1 MQLQARSGQ
10 PPLIFRARSDAGIAA
25 ADLACSRTR
34 VRSGIGARRTGRCQR
49 EFLCRAGEDA
59 SPVFPVATAGARA
72 RASSADAA
80 HETGCSDE
88 RWRPRGGVSCRM
100 SSGRSVVSS
109 AWCGTGACGDLL
121 FVCAG
126 FIVCAAPV
134 SCFYFCAEVP
144 HCPPRGDSV
153 QVLLRSC
160 PARPSSVLCRLRL
173 AAGI

>member
-121 FVCAG
+121 FVCAV
-126 FIVCAAPV
+126 FIVCAPPSLAFTFLRG
-134 SCFYFCAEVP
+134 SAF
-144 HCPPRGDSV
+144 PPRGDSV

-160 PARPSSVLCRLRL
+160 PARPSSILCRLRL